1 MVVVHQV
8 GIDKNS
14 RAAVSPSS
22 YMAMLSMIANAY
34 CDKDCK

>member
-1 MVVVHQV
+1 VVVHQV
-8 GIDKNS
+8 DIDKNS